1 MAKIPFSL
9 KELKKSYS
17 LLYQNSQ
24 KLPTGNAQRL
34 LLLYSVECGLKA
46 LWLKQ
51 AGRQIFNET
60 DIKNTGHDLNEI
72 IKILKIGAIYL
83 PPNFNL
89 PDLNGIKRRGYTIA
103 DLHQVWRYGGQL
115 DAPPIND
122 AVAEEKLDKLWLQLN
137 KELTK

>member
-9 KELKKSYS
+9 KELRKSCS
-17 LLYQNSQ
+17 LLYQNAQ
-24 KLPTGNAQRL
+24 KLPSSNAQRL

-51 AGRQIFNET
+51 AGRQVFNES

-72 IKILKIGAIYL
+72 IKILKIGTISL
-83 PPNFNL
+83 PPVFNL
-89 PDLNGIKRRGYTIA
+89 PDLNDVKRKGYTIS
-103 DLHQVWRYGGQL
+103 DLHQAWRYGGVL
-115 DAPPIND
+115 VDPPISD
-122 AVAEEKLDKLWLQLN
+122 AVVKEMLDKLWLQLN